1 MTDAI
6 RDELQTRRG
15 RTKVAMDVHGQEGAQ
30 PGTAAGAPTDEE
42 LRSAP
47 EEIGHQLGAPLAHGD
62 GGADMD
68 MDNEV

>member
-1 MTDAI
+1 
-6 RDELQTRRG
+6 
-15 RTKVAMDVHGQEGAQ
+15 MDVHGQEGAQ